1 MRNVLIVRTCYD
13 AGRGRLAL
21 GGLGGGELSPSYF
34 VYVCCS
40 GMELRCRDE
49 RLVTDVLTSHGVAEK
64 VLYVQ
69 LSSVKF
75 DCSCFF

>member
-1 MRNVLIVRTCYD
+1 V
-13 AGRGRLAL
+13 
-21 GGLGGGELSPSYF
+21 LGGGGGEKNCPPSYF

-40 GMELRCRDE
+40 EIELWCRDE
-49 RLVTDVLTSHGVAEK
+49 RPVTDVLTSHGVAEI

-69 LSSVKF
+69 LSSVKL